1 MAFSVSRYLDSRA
14 RFGMKFGLD
23 AMRALLHELRDPHRC
38 APALL
43 IAGTNGKGSVVAYV
57 DAVLRAS
64 GLRTGRYIS
73 PHLVAVN
80 ERIAVDGR
88 DISTAAL
95 GRHLQRVRAAA
106 ERADR
111 ARRAHRPADSF
122 RGADRGRVPRVRRR
136 GVDAMVL
143 EVGLGGRLDA
153 TNVVAPLVSAIV
165 SIDRDHEAYLGT
177 TLAAI
182 AREKAGVMRRGVVT
196 VRGPLPAAALRTVE
210 REARRAGARL
220 VAARGALRRFPG
232 AASLP
237 GRHQRQNL
245 EVALRVL
252 EAARQAGLGVRLAR
266 AAAAVSSVQWPGRL
280 QQLGGVPPLLLDG
293 AHNPAAARALA
304 AHLRPLAPVVLVFGM
319 MADKDIEASARAL
332 FPLARVVILTRPR
345 NKRAATPAQIRRRV
359 ASLGFGKRLRAA
371 PGTQSALALARR
383 LARSGET
390 VVVSGSLYLVGEA
403 LRRAIPRATAS
414 PSRPG
419 ARRRRG
425 RSRDARELD
434 LALRAHG
441 DRRIDE
447 VLGEVACARRGVA
460 GKRKAGQRLDVDV
473 REAPDAR
480 LEHAAAPHRHRG
492 GAARRFH
499 LARHREAA
507 DPAHLDVD
515 DAACPQ
521 LQGEARV
528 LGAADRFVE
537 AHRSPQLPLQ
547 DGVVADVV
555 PRERLLDHHQVEG
568 VELLQVCGV
577 AERGSRCWRPPSAAP
592 WETRRAPRRRARGP
606 GRA

>member
-43 IAGTNGKGSVVAYV
+43 IAGTNGKGSVVAYL

-88 DISTAAL
+88 DISSAAL

-106 ERADR
+106 NALV
-111 ARRAHRPADSF
+111 ARGGLTAQPTHFEVLTAAAF
-122 RGADRGRVPRVRRR
+122 LEFAAR

-220 VAARGALRRFPG
+220 VAARGTRRRFPG

-252 EAARQAGLGVRLAR
+252 EAARQAGLGVQLAR

-359 ASLGFGKRLRAA
+359 AALGFGKRLRAA

-390 VVVSGSLYLVGEA
+390 VVVAGSLYLVGEA

-414 PSRPG
+414 PSRP
-419 ARRRRG
+419 AKRPPRG
-425 RSRDARELD
+425 RSRDARE
-434 LALRAHG
+434 
-441 DRRIDE
+441 RRS
-447 VLGEVACARRGVA
+447 R
-460 GKRKAGQRLDVDV
+460 
-473 REAPDAR
+473 
-480 LEHAAAPHRHRG
+480 
-492 GAARRFH
+492 
-499 LARHREAA
+499 
-507 DPAHLDVD
+507 PA
-515 DAACPQ
+515 
-521 LQGEARV
+521 
-528 LGAADRFVE
+528 
-537 AHRSPQLPLQ
+537 
-547 DGVVADVV
+547 
-555 PRERLLDHHQVEG
+555 
-568 VELLQVCGV
+568 
-577 AERGSRCWRPPSAAP
+577 GSR
-592 WETRRAPRRRARGP
+592 
-606 GRA
+606 